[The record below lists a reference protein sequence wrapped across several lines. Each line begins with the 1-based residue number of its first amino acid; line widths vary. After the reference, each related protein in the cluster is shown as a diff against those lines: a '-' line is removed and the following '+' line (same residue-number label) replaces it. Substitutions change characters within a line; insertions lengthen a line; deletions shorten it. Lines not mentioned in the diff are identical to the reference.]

1 MKSGE
6 KGLIGPGSNDY
17 GRKILGKSTRAIDR
31 DFSPVTE
38 LTPDLADKIFNS
50 YKRGQYDAK
59 VSKEA
64 VLHHLKQL
72 KAQMGKERKQAHTGI
87 RKEAIRDCMEMI
99 DKKIAKVNAK

>member
-6 KGLIGPGSNDY
+6 KGLIGPGNNGYD
-17 GRKILGKSTRAIDR
+17 RKTLGKSTRAIDR

-50 YKRGQYDAK
+50 HKRRQYDAK

-99 DKKIAKVNAK
+99 DKKIAKVNA

>member
-17 GRKILGKSTRAIDR
+17 GRKTSQKDAKAKDK
-31 DFSPVTE
+31 DFSLVTE
-38 LTPDLADKIFNS
+38 ITPELTESIFRQI
-50 YKRGQYDAK
+50 KRRQYDAK

-72 KAQMGKERKQAHTGI
+72 KAQMGKLKKSYGHVVLPVM
-87 RKEAIRDCMEMI
+87 AIEECMEMI
-99 DKKIAKVNAK
+99 DKKIAKVNA

>member
-17 GRKILGKSTRAIDR
+17 GRKTSQKDAKVIDK
-31 DFSPVTE
+31 DFLPVTE
-38 LTPDLADKIFNS
+38 ITPELTDSIFRQI
-50 YKRGQYDAK
+50 KRRQYDAK